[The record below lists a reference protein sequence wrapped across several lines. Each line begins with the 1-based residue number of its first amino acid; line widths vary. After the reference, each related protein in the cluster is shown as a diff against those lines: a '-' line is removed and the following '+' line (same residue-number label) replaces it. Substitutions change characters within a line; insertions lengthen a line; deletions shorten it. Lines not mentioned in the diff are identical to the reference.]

1 MGFGVFPTLF
11 SLNFSWDDIVGA
23 NNVNR
28 ANNREGGREDDIMRF
43 VMISIMFMILSFLMF
58 GSDVFLTF

>member
-1 MGFGVFPTLF
+1 MNPQPNRNRPGGYNGSSFVMGFGIFPTLF

-28 ANNREGGREDDIMRF
+28 GNNREGNRED
-43 VMISIMFMILSFLMF
+43 
-58 GSDVFLTF
+58 